1 MISTCYNQT
10 NTHTIST
17 VIFLGHA
24 KTLNKV
30 GLLCNQTLTYQLPQ
44 NPGSVNSKPNQTV
57 FLFIFKFLILLPL
70 RHSKFFLGLP
80 IGLTPTNSLVICVL
94 LQPYTLSPFVT
105 QPYHRYLIC
114 CNTAAIS
121 SSPTRNLSVNFT
133 LPIHL

>member
-1 MISTCYNQT
+1 MQSDINLPTSSESRISQQQT
-10 NTHTIST
+10 
-17 VIFLGHA
+17 
-24 KTLNKV
+24 
-30 GLLCNQTLTYQLPQ
+30 
-44 NPGSVNSKPNQTV
+44 KPNG
-57 FLFIFKFLILLPL
+57 LPFYL
-70 RHSKFFLGLP
+70 QISHFASLTSFQVFLGLP

-133 LPIHL
+133 LPIHLQVFIFALDNATSFSFLPAKFCYHVT